1 MIIRKTMLYGN
12 SVNDNP
18 LPVFSSNPLV
28 SIPGF
33 AGGKQVAV
41 SLSEEL
47 LHMHVLL
54 MGGTGS
60 GKTNTF
66 CHVLPQIQSKMT
78 SNDVMLVFDSKRD
91 FDHFQKSTDYVI
103 SYRDD
108 CKGTNVTWNLFM
120 DIVADGWEKE
130 NISSNAD
137 EVAETIFADAI
148 ENSSQPF
155 FPKAAKDIFAAIIK
169 GMAYLGAS
177 DKSYRV
183 KHLNNKSLKKYLTIL
198 DAEKLNAFI
207 SPIPELA
214 GVLKYVGNG
223 HSEQALGVFAE
234 LQSIV
239 GHIFT
244 RNFEEDGR
252 FSVRRSVK
260 ERNGTTLFV
269 EYDPSRGKALQ
280 PIYQL
285 LVDLFLKEALSPN
298 RSVKGR
304 VFVLCDELKMLP
316 QLNHFEDAL
325 NFGRS
330 LGVSIIAGIQSM
342 EQLYEVYGEYGGK
355 NIASAFQTVFCFH
368 TNDVAS
374 RQYVK
379 GIFGENMSVI
389 QYMTPSGKTVEEQR
403 SGNCVE
409 DWDITTLNC
418 GEAIIGIPYQMPF
431 RFQISRYRLKHR

>member
-12 SVNDNP
+12 SVKDNP
-18 LPVFSSNPLV
+18 VPVSCSMPLV
-28 SIPGF
+28 SIPGVSD
-33 AGGKQVAV
+33 GKRVSI

-66 CHVLPQIQSKMT
+66 RHILPQIQSRMT
-78 SNDVMLVFDSKRD
+78 ADDVMLVFDSKRD
-91 FDHFQKSTDYVI
+91 FDHFQKDSDYVI
-103 SYRDD
+103 SYRNN
-108 CKGTNVTWNLFM
+108 CKGTSVTWNLFM
-120 DIVADGWEKE
+120 DIVADGWDKDS
-130 NISSNAD
+130 ITSNAD
-137 EVAETIFADAI
+137 EIADAIFADAI

-155 FPKAAKDIFAAIIK
+155 FPKAARDIFAAIIK
-169 GMAYLGAS
+169 GMAFLGTS
-177 DKSYRV
+177 DKTYRV
-183 KHLNNKSLKKYLTIL
+183 KHLNNRSLVKYLTIL

-223 HSEQALGVFAE
+223 RSEQALGVFAE

-244 RNFEEDGR
+244 RSFGEDGR
-252 FSVRRSVK
+252 FSVRKSVK
-260 ERNGTTLFV
+260 ERNGNTLFI
-269 EYDPSRGKALQ
+269 EYDPSCGKSLQ

-298 RSVKGR
+298 RSCKGR

-316 QLNHFEDAL
+316 RLNHFEDAL

-342 EQLYEVYGEYGGK
+342 EQLYEVYGEYGGN

-368 TNDVAS
+368 TNDAAS
-374 RQYVK
+374 RQYIK
-379 GIFGENMSVI
+379 GIFGENMSVL

-403 SGNCVE
+403 SGNSVE

-418 GEAIIGIPYQMPF
+418 GEAIIGLPYQLPF
-431 RFQISRYRLKHR
+431 IIQIRKYGG

>member
-1 MIIRKTMLYGN
+1 MVIRKTMLYGN

-18 LPVFSSNPLV
+18 VPAHSSTPLV
-28 SIPGF
+28 SIPGV
-33 AGGKQVAV
+33 ANKKQV
-41 SLSEEL
+41 SINLSEEL

-66 CHVLPQIQSKMT
+66 CHILPQIQSRMT

-91 FDHFQKSTDYVI
+91 FEHFQRYTDYVI

-108 CKGTNVTWNLFM
+108 CRGSKVTWNLFM
-120 DIVADGWEKE
+120 DVVADGWEKE
-130 NISSNAD
+130 NICSNAD
-137 EVAETIFADAI
+137 EIADVVFADAI
-148 ENSSQPF
+148 EKSSQPF

-169 GMAYLGAS
+169 GMAFLGAN
-177 DKSYRV
+177 DKSYRI
-183 KHLNNKSLKKYLTIL
+183 KYLNNKSLIKYLTIL
-198 DAEKLNAFI
+198 DAKKLNAFI
-207 SPIPELA
+207 SPMPELA

-223 HSEQALGVFAE
+223 QSEQALGVFAE

-244 RNFEEDGR
+244 RNFGEDGR
-252 FSVRRSVK
+252 FSVRRSAK
-260 ERNGTTLFV
+260 ERNGKTLFI
-269 EYDPSRGKALQ
+269 EYDPSRGKSLQ
-280 PIYQL
+280 PVYRL
-285 LVDLFLKEALSPN
+285 LVDLFLKEAVSPN

-330 LGVSIIAGIQSM
+330 LGVSIVVGIQSM

-368 TNDVAS
+368 TNDAAS
-374 RQYVK
+374 RQYIK
-379 GIFGENMSVI
+379 DIFGENMSVL
-389 QYMTPSGKTVEEQR
+389 QYMTPSGKPVEEQH
-403 SGNCVE
+403 SGNVVE
-409 DWDITTLNC
+409 DWDITALNL
-418 GEAIIGIPYQMPF
+418 GEAIIGLPYQLPF
-431 RFQISRYRLKHR
+431 IIQIKKYGGL

>member
-1 MIIRKTMLYGN
+1 MIIRKTLLYGN
-12 SVNDNP
+12 SVKDNP
-18 LPVFSSNPLV
+18 VPVVYAKPLV
-28 SIPGF
+28 SIPGT
-33 AGGKQVAV
+33 AGGKQVSI

-66 CHVLPQIQSKMT
+66 FHILPQIQRRMT
-78 SNDVMLVFDSKRD
+78 PNDVMLVFDSKHD
-91 FDHFQKSTDYVI
+91 FDRFQQDTDYVI
-103 SYRDD
+103 SYRSN
-108 CKGTNVTWNLFM
+108 CKGTHVIWNLFM

-137 EVAETIFADAI
+137 EIADAI
-148 ENSSQPF
+148 FAAAIERSSQPF

-169 GMAYLGAS
+169 GMTFLGAN
-177 DKSYRV
+177 DKSYRI
-183 KHLNNKSLKKYLTIL
+183 KYLNNKSLKKYLTVL

-207 SPIPELA
+207 SPLPELA

-223 HSEQALGVFAE
+223 QSEQALGVFAE

-252 FSVRRSVK
+252 FSVRKSVK
-260 ERNGTTLFV
+260 ERNGTTLFL
-269 EYDPSRGKALQ
+269 EYDPSRGKSLQ

-285 LVDLFLKEALSPN
+285 IVDLFLKEALSPN

-355 NIASAFQTVFCFH
+355 NIAAAFQTVFCFH
-368 TNDVAS
+368 TNDAAS
-374 RQYVK
+374 RQYIK
-379 GIFGENMSVI
+379 GIFGENMSVL
-389 QYMTPSGKTVEEQR
+389 QYVTPSGKMAEEHR
-403 SGNCVE
+403 SGNSVE
-409 DWDITTLNC
+409 DWDITTLNR
-418 GEAIIGIPYQMPF
+418 GEAIVGLPYKLPF
-431 RFQISRYRLKHR
+431 IIQIQKYGG

>member
-12 SVNDNP
+12 SVKDNP
-18 LPVFSSNPLV
+18 VPVSCSMPLV
-28 SIPGF
+28 SIPGVSD
-33 AGGKQVAV
+33 GKRV
-41 SLSEEL
+41 SIGLSEEL

-66 CHVLPQIQSKMT
+66 RHILPQIQSRMT
-78 SNDVMLVFDSKRD
+78 SDDVMLVFDSKRD
-91 FDHFQKSTDYVI
+91 FDHFQKDSDYVI
-103 SYRDD
+103 SYRNNF
-108 CKGTNVTWNLFM
+108 KGTSVTWNLFM
-120 DIVADGWEKE
+120 DIVADGWDKD
-130 NISSNAD
+130 NITSNAD
-137 EVAETIFADAI
+137 EIADAIFADAI

-155 FPKAAKDIFAAIIK
+155 FPKAARDIFAAIIK
-169 GMAYLGAS
+169 GMAFLGTS
-177 DKSYRV
+177 DKTYRV
-183 KHLNNKSLKKYLTIL
+183 KHLNNRSLVKYLTIL

-223 HSEQALGVFAE
+223 RSEQALGVFAE

-244 RNFEEDGR
+244 RSFGEDGR
-252 FSVRRSVK
+252 FSVRKSVK
-260 ERNGTTLFV
+260 ERNGNTLFI
-269 EYDPSRGKALQ
+269 EYDPSRGKSLQ

-298 RSVKGR
+298 RFGKGR

-316 QLNHFEDAL
+316 RLNHFEDAL

-342 EQLYEVYGEYGGK
+342 EQLYEVYGEYGGN

-368 TNDVAS
+368 TNDAAS
-374 RQYVK
+374 RQYIK
-379 GIFGENMSVI
+379 DIFGENMSVL

-403 SGNCVE
+403 SGNSVE

-418 GEAIIGIPYQMPF
+418 GEAIIGLPYQLPF
-431 RFQISRYRLKHR
+431 ILQIRKYGG

>member
-18 LPVFSSNPLV
+18 LPVLCSTPLV
-28 SIPGF
+28 SIPGI
-33 AGGKQVAV
+33 ASGKQV
-41 SLSEEL
+41 SISFSEEL

-66 CHVLPQIQSKMT
+66 CHILPQIQRRMN
-78 SNDVMLVFDSKRD
+78 SNDVMLAFDSKRD
-91 FDHFQKSTDYVI
+91 FAHFQKDTDYVI
-103 SYRDD
+103 SYRND
-108 CKGTNVTWNLFM
+108 CKGSTVTWNLFM
-120 DIVADGWEKE
+120 DIVADGWEKGS
-130 NISSNAD
+130 ISTNAD
-137 EVAETIFADAI
+137 EIADAIFSDAI

-169 GMAYLGAS
+169 GMAFIGAS
-177 DKSYRV
+177 DKSYRI
-183 KHLNNKSLKKYLTIL
+183 KHLNNKSLIKYLTIL

-207 SPIPELA
+207 SPIPELT

-223 HSEQALGVFAE
+223 QSEQALGVFAE

-244 RNFEEDGR
+244 QNFGEDGR
-252 FSVRRSVK
+252 FSVRRCVK
-260 ERNGTTLFV
+260 ERNGTTLFI
-269 EYDPSRGKALQ
+269 EYDPSRGKSLQ

-285 LVDLFLKEALSPN
+285 LVDLFLKESLSPN
-298 RSVKGR
+298 RTVKGR

-374 RQYVK
+374 RQYIK
-379 GIFGENMSVI
+379 GLFGENMSVL

-403 SGNCVE
+403 SGNSVE
-409 DWDITTLNC
+409 DWDITTLNR
-418 GEAIIGIPYQMPF
+418 GEAIIGLPYQLPF
-431 RFQISRYRLKHR
+431 IVQIKKYGG